1 MADDKT
7 TETDD
12 VPEPTSDE
20 SFARAIDEL
29 ASLGRL
35 SDASRDFIDG
45 LLPKEPD
52 DEDEDEDEDKSPPVR
67 KSVQKSTAK
76 PATGGNS
83 K

>member
-52 DEDEDEDEDKSPPVR
+52 DEDEDKSPPVR